1 MKGWVRMAP
10 SQLFQ
15 KKTRAFIPIVL
26 LINMNWSVTVICK
39 TWVKLDLLGYLCIL
53 RKVFW
58 FQSPFS
64 VLDSH
69 HLWIELQKWYGL
81 RFAGNLGCRW
91 KEWRFRRE
99 HFYQMKKRVV
109 SPFGVDLFFGCL
121 WKTTFG
127 VTSASIIYLWC
138 IHELEVF
145 QQPHPWSVP
154 PPPKERNKNA
164 GLLLKLIERGHILP
178 LQEAAWAFKK
188 DLTPSAQD
196 WPTKSMD
203 LWMDKKSWMR
213 CGCWKKQKRVLP
225 KNLTWKLI
233 MIVSNRNLLALGLVL
248 RLPC

>member
-1 MKGWVRMAP
+1 MHFEIGFLV
-10 SQLFQ
+10 S
-15 KKTRAFIPIVL
+15 I
-26 LINMNWSVTVICK
+26 S
-39 TWVKLDLLGYLCIL
+39 
-53 RKVFW
+53 
-58 FQSPFS
+58 FS

-69 HLWIELQKWYGL
+69 HLWIELQKWHGL
-81 RFAGNLGCRW
+81 RFAGNLGCQW

-121 WKTTFG
+121 WTNNFWSDIRINHLPMMYTWTRGFSTA
-127 VTSASIIYLWC
+127 TSLKRSA
-138 IHELEVF
+138 
-145 QQPHPWSVP
+145 
-154 PPPKERNKNA
+154 PPKERNKNA

-178 LQEAAWAFKK
+178 LQEAAWAFRK

-203 LWMDKKSWMR
+203 LWMEKKSWMR

-225 KNLTWKLI
+225 KNLTWKRI
-233 MIVSNRNLLALGLVL
+233 MIVSNRNLLALGLIL

>member
-1 MKGWVRMAP
+1 MAWDLQETWGANEKSEDSEENTFTKWKSELFRHLGWIYFLVAYE
-10 SQLFQ
+10 Q
-15 KKTRAFIPIVL
+15 
-26 LINMNWSVTVICK
+26 
-39 TWVKLDLLGYLCIL
+39 
-53 RKVFW
+53 
-58 FQSPFS
+58 
-64 VLDSH
+64 
-69 HLWIELQKWYGL
+69 
-81 RFAGNLGCRW
+81 
-91 KEWRFRRE
+91 
-99 HFYQMKKRVV
+99 
-109 SPFGVDLFFGCL
+109 
-121 WKTTFG
+121 TTFG

-178 LQEAAWAFKK
+178 LQEAAWAFRK

-203 LWMDKKSWMR
+203 LWMEKKSWMR

-225 KNLTWKLI
+225 KNLTWKRI
-233 MIVSNRNLLALGLVL
+233 MIVSNRNLLALGLIL